1 MTINDLNASRPNSH
15 HGGAQYAVY
24 RARFGATIGLFAIA
38 LFTIALILARAGAVH
53 AAQQNPA
60 DIVALQSAQLER
72 PLTAGQ
78 SSVAVVTARIAD
90 GWHIN
95 SNRPIGNYA
104 IPTRIEVTPPADTTV
119 GAIAY
124 PEAHL
129 VTLAFAGTEKLA
141 VYSGTVQFRIPFSAS
156 AAFRNSVG
164 APAKIELHY
173 QACNDSQ
180 CLRPVS
186 IGTTI
191 DLSAG
196 STASTTTDSN
206 GIGATASGLTEN
218 GLASSDSAIA
228 EVFLKHGYIV
238 GLLVVLLGGLA
249 LNLTPCV
256 YPLIGV
262 TIAYFGNES
271 GAPRKVIVLAS
282 LYVLGIA
289 LMFSGVGVAVA
300 LSGGLFGAALQNP
313 YVLAVIAAM
322 LLTLAASSF
331 GLFSLQPPQWIMQRA
346 GVARPGYFGALLMG
360 LGMGVV
366 AAPCIGPI
374 VLGLLLMVQRSQSAL
389 FGFVLFFTLAVGL
402 GLPYIA
408 LAMAAGSIRKL
419 PRSGEWLAWIE
430 QLFGFVLV
438 GLALYFLD
446 PLTPN
451 RLITR
456 ALPYYAVAVGLLLG
470 FISRAGQNL
479 RLFVV
484 IRYAIGTVSALALVY
499 LLTHNGPAVTQLAFE
514 PFNPALLQTAKSE
527 GRPVVIDFSADWC
540 VPCREMERTTFVDP
554 AVVRA
559 ADKFVR
565 LRANLT
571 ADNTA
576 NQAII
581 KQFTVEGVPTTV
593 FIDEHGI
600 VRKRRVGY
608 VGPGEFLGYLH
619 QFD

>member
-1 MTINDLNASRPNSH
+1 MRPNTH
-15 HGGAQYAVY
+15 NGAPHTID
-24 RARFGATIGLFAIA
+24 RARFGATIALFA
-38 LFTIALILARAGAVH
+38 IALILARTSAAC

-72 PLTAGQ
+72 PLTADQ

-95 SNRPIGNYA
+95 SNHPIGDYA
-104 IPTRIEVTPPADTTV
+104 IPTRIEVTPPAATTV
-119 GAIAY
+119 GPIVY

-129 VTLAFAGTEKLA
+129 VTLAFAGTEKLS

-156 AAFRNSVG
+156 AAFRNGVG
-164 APAKIELHY
+164 APAKIELNF

-191 DLSAG
+191 DLSAI
-196 STASTTTDSN
+196 STTSVAADSN
-206 GIGATASGLTEN
+206 GTGGASIAVTGGGE
-218 GLASSDSAIA
+218 LASSDSAIA
-228 EVFLKHGYIV
+228 EVFLKHGYVV

-313 YVLAVIAAM
+313 FVLAIIATM

-331 GLFSLQPPQWIMQRA
+331 GLFTLQPPQWIMQRA

-456 ALPYYAVAVGLLLG
+456 ALPYYAVAVGLILG
-470 FISRAGQNL
+470 FVSRAGRNL
-479 RLFVV
+479 RLFLV
-484 IRYAIGTVSALALVY
+484 IRYAIGSVSALALIY
-499 LLTHNGPAVTQLAFE
+499 LLAHSRRVVPQLAFE

-554 AVVRA
+554 AVVNA
-559 ADKFVR
+559 AGKFVR

-581 KQFTVEGVPTTV
+581 KQFTVEGVPTMV
-593 FIDEHGI
+593 FIDDHGI

-608 VGPGEFLGYLH
+608 VGPNEFLGYLR